1 MDLAV
6 DRVEA
11 VAALVGGTLQDS
23 QTVSCASGMPKPPVK
38 IAVAGG
44 GYGAK
49 VALPVLCDLEEFE
62 PVAVWSRRAERASE
76 LAAEHGLELGTD
88 DVDELLSHPGLEA
101 VHVATPVATHAEI
114 AIAAARRGLHVLC
127 EKPLAVD
134 LAQAREVT
142 AAIEQAG
149 VACVVNYGRRFQQA
163 RERLLQRIAEVAGV
177 PRMVSI
183 SLVFDDH
190 AEPGSR
196 PFTWVQD
203 AALGGGRLQGYGV
216 HDLDLLIEAFGEV
229 EAVAAATE
237 VGVGERETPDG
248 ETRAVTAEDAYVIL
262 VRFRGG
268 GLGQISL
275 TATARHK
282 RGDVVEVYGAEGTV
296 RLDAGK
302 TLHAGRAGEELQAE
316 GPLEADSKKAYARVA
331 RNLFAAIR
339 DGAPPEPGLIEAL
352 RVQALLDAVHRADA
366 ERRWVEPEPI

>member
-1 MDLAV
+1 
-6 DRVEA
+6 
-11 VAALVGGTLQDS
+11 
-23 QTVSCASGMPKPPVK
+23 MPKPPVR

-49 VALPVLCDLEEFE
+49 VPLPVLAGMEEFE
-62 PVAVWSRRAERASE
+62 PVAVWSRRPERAAQ
-76 LAAEHGLELGTD
+76 LAQEHDLELGTD
-88 DVDELLSHPGLEA
+88 DVEELLGHPGLEA

-127 EKPLAVD
+127 EKPLATD
-134 LAQAREVT
+134 LAQAREIAT
-142 AAIEQAG
+142 AIEQAG
-149 VACVVNYGRRFQQA
+149 VVCVVNYGRRFQQT
-163 RERLLQRIAEVAGV
+163 RERLLQRIAEVAGA

-183 SLVFDDH
+183 ALVFDDH

-229 EAVAAATE
+229 AAVAAATE
-237 VGVGERETPDG
+237 VGVAERRAPDG
-248 ETRAVTAEDAYVIL
+248 TPRTVTAEDAYAIV

-268 GLGQISL
+268 GLGQVSL

-282 RGDVVEVYGAEGTV
+282 RGDVIEVHGSEGTV
-296 RLDAGK
+296 RLDADER
-302 TLHAGRAGEELQAE
+302 LHWGRAGEELQTE
-316 GPLEADSKKAYARVA
+316 GPLEANSKEAYARVA

-339 DGAPPEPGLIEAL
+339 DGAPAEPGIAEAL
-352 RVQALLDAVHRADA
+352 RVQALLDAVHRADD
-366 ERRWVEPEPI
+366 ERRWVEPERI